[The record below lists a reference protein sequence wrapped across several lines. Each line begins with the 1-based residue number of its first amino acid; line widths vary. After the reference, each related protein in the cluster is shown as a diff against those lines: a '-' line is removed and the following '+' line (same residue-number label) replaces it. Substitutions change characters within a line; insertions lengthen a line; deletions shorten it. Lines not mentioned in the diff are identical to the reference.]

1 MTQLCGAGG
10 GREGGITR
18 GGERRER
25 GGETKRGRDKE
36 REREGGRE
44 GETKREIGSEGG
56 TRREGEE
63 TDVIESVYIHIRIY
77 VY

>member
-25 GGETKRGRDKE
+25 GGETKKERGRE
-36 REREGGRE
+36 RQREKEGGRE
-44 GETKREIGSEGG
+44 GLEERERRRMIG
-56 TRREGEE
+56 
-63 TDVIESVYIHIRIY
+63 
-77 VY
+77 